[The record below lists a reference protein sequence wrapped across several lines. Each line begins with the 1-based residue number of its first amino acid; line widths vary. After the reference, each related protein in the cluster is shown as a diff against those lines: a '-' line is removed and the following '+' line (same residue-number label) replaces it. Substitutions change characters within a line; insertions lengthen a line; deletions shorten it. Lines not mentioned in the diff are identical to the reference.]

1 MSDIIK
7 LNMKSKKMNVS
18 LRNQYS
24 SGQIKQENSEDL
36 LQLQFAQHYE
46 RGFDDGRK
54 TALEESEKA
63 YNQKLERKYAEL
75 NNIISVLEARAAEYS
90 QTFENLVI
98 QLSVAIAEK
107 ILERE
112 ISKDSIIENILTE
125 ALKRVI
131 GANKVL
137 VKLNPDD
144 LKNFNIENK
153 NFFSEGSLS
162 KINFESD
169 ERIDKGG
176 CLVETEIGNVD
187 ARISTQLN
195 ELKKQFEANLSSEN
209 I

>member
-7 LNMKSKKMNVS
+7 LNVKSRKMNVS
-18 LRNQYS
+18 LRNQF
-24 SGQIKQENSEDL
+24 GGNQIKQENSEDL

-54 TALEESEKA
+54 SAIDELQKE
-63 YNQKLERKYAEL
+63 YNQKLEKKYSEL
-75 NNIISVLEARAAEYS
+75 NNIINIIDAQTVEYS
-90 QTFENLVI
+90 LSFENLVI
-98 QLSVAIAEK
+98 QLSTLIAEK
-107 ILERE
+107 ILKRE

-144 LKNFNIENK
+144 FKNFNIENK
-153 NFFSEGSLS
+153 NFFSDGSLS

-195 ELKKQFEANLSSEN
+195 ELKKQFEANLIAEKP
-209 I
+209 